1 MMKLSASSALRT
13 RRAQAAVLLLLASCS
28 FQKFDY
34 LENGAT
40 SAAGAGGGSAAGSGN
55 QSGSDD
61 NGGTEQTEAGGG
73 GGSPGKGGSGGS
85 PVASAGED
93 SGGEAGAPG
102 AAGDGGGGT
111 DVGGSAAGGTNGGGM
126 GGTGGMAGTG
136 NTGATGEIVNPSFE
150 TGTTVGWTVE
160 PADALSKRH
169 AFVQYPPGASSVP
182 DGTYEFSTWHMTDVY
197 TVTLYQTITGLE
209 DGTYTFKG
217 YFSRGAQNAAVL
229 FARNCGG
236 TDPDPVD
243 IPITAGTEW
252 VAVSVTGIEV
262 SGGSCEVGLGLDSQ
276 QENWLNADLFS
287 FEKETE

>member
-1 MMKLSASSALRT
+1 MKLSASSALRT

-61 NGGTEQTEAGGG
+61 NGGTEQTEAGR
-73 GGSPGKGGSGGS
+73 GGSAGKGGSGGG
-85 PVASAGED
+85 PVAGAGED
-93 SGGEAGAPG
+93 SGGEAGSPG

-111 DVGGSAAGGTNGGGM
+111 DVGGSATGGTGG

-150 TGTTVGWTVE
+150 TGTTSGWTVE
-160 PADALSKRH
+160 PADALSKRY
-169 AFVQYPPGASSVP
+169 AFVQYPQGASSVP

-197 TVTLYQTITGLE
+197 TVMLYQNITGLE

-217 YFSRGAQNAAVL
+217 YFSRGAQNSAVL

-236 TDPDPVD
+236 TDPEPVD